1 MCDSLDAV
9 YEENDLSNI
18 ETDNQIRKMFARAS
32 AIRPVILDS
41 IQKKQLAFKSLSDS
55 SQTSQLSTP
64 DPPEDREKKSTENP
78 FLQYGVA
85 IENFFKLECYLIV
98 VFFWLTVLSFAQMG
112 IFASYKSNSFF
123 IEDKGFMAEI
133 SFASLG

>member
-1 MCDSLDAV
+1 MSLSARKHDWTYEEMCDSLDAV

-55 SQTSQLSTP
+55 S
-64 DPPEDREKKSTENP
+64 
-78 FLQYGVA
+78 
-85 IENFFKLECYLIV
+85 
-98 VFFWLTVLSFAQMG
+98 
-112 IFASYKSNSFF
+112 
-123 IEDKGFMAEI
+123 
-133 SFASLG
+133 